1 MPNRLLQKHVR
12 QYASSKGLNS
22 NDEENANVTSYS
34 TRVERVQKL
43 PGSKK
48 WTLTL
53 RKIPAEPESDG
64 RVRVDWWTEQF
75 DGVVVASVAEN
86 DSPWVPPIPGLK
98 EWAEAYPHEIYHC
111 RNYRRPDSLAGK
123 VRDAPSDQIFESQS
137 PRQYRKCSSSE
148 GQCLLLELRKTSFPL
163 RLPYR

>member
-22 NDEENANVTSYS
+22 NDEEHENVTSYS

-43 PGSKK
+43 PGARH

-53 RKIPAEPESDG
+53 RKIAAKPESDG

-75 DGVVVASVAEN
+75 DAVVVATVAEN
-86 DSPWVPPIPGLK
+86 DSPWVPSIPGLK
-98 EWAEAYPHEIYHC
+98 EWAEAYPHEIYHS

-123 VRDAPSDQIFESQS
+123 VRGVPVYQS
-137 PRQYRKCSSSE
+137 CE
-148 GQCLLLELRKTSFPL
+148 MLTM
-163 RLPYR
+163 